1 MNKPS
6 SEEDNWEQRREQIIG
21 LGEHSARKSYYPEL
35 QHRIQELESTK
46 SALAVTN
53 RHLQAVLNAASE
65 FSIIATDRDG
75 LITIFNR
82 GSEKMLGYTADEMVG
97 KQTPLILHL
106 SSEVETRGREL
117 SSELGREVAG
127 FMVFVEHACDVGA
140 EQHEWTYLRKDGC
153 RILVSLTVTPMR
165 DELGN
170 VAGFLGIAEDITKQ
184 RLAEEEKEKM
194 AQSLLHA
201 QKIDSIG
208 RLAGGIA
215 HDFNNLLTPIL
226 GYGEL
231 LRASCVDDE
240 RSIRKID
247 AILTAASKAGDLTRQ
262 LLAFG
267 RKQVM
272 EMKTIDLNQ
281 TIKAFSIMLERTIRE
296 NISISMRLDADP
308 ANILADKSQIE
319 QIIMNLAVN
328 AQDAMPDG
336 GTLLIETS
344 SLTLQQAAIGQP
356 DLQPG
361 RYVLFTVSD
370 TGIGMDEETRN
381 RIFEPFF
388 TTKQLGKGTGLGLS
402 TVFGIV
408 KQHGGSISIYSEPD
422 NGSTFRIYFPSV
434 EESPDDAVAS
444 SDNTIRK
451 TVCSNA
457 TILLVEDNQ
466 MVRELTSEL
475 LTESGYVVLSSDD
488 PQQGLEMLRA
498 HGGHVDLL
506 LSDVIMPQKNGP
518 MLYEELKYIQSD
530 LKVLYMSGY
539 SENFILSNEIPGIHT
554 NYIQK
559 PFTAR
564 SLLDKVEAIICRK
577 NLREPDL

>member
-1 MNKPS
+1 MSKHS
-6 SEEDNWEQRREQIIG
+6 SEEDNWELRREQIIG

-35 QHRIQELESTK
+35 QHRIQELETTK
-46 SALAVTN
+46 SVLAVTN
-53 RHLQAVLNAASE
+53 RRLQAVLNAASE

-97 KQTPLILHL
+97 KQTPLSLHL
-106 SSEVETRGREL
+106 SEEVEVREREL
-117 SSELGREVAG
+117 SREMGRDVAG
-127 FMVFVEHACDVGA
+127 FRVLVEHARDVGT
-140 EQHEWTYLRKDGC
+140 EQHEWTYLRKDGR
-153 RILVSLTVTPMR
+153 RILVSLTVTPIR
-165 DELGN
+165 DEQDN
-170 VAGFLGIAEDITKQ
+170 ITGFLGIAVDITMQ

-231 LRASCVDDE
+231 LRATCGGDE
-240 RSIRKID
+240 RSIKKID
-247 AILTAASKAGDLTRQ
+247 AILAAASKAGDLTRQ

-272 EMKTIDLNQ
+272 ELKTIDLNQ
-281 TIKAFSIMLERTIRE
+281 TIKAFSLMLERTIRE
-296 NISISMRLDADP
+296 NISISMRLDP
-308 ANILADKSQIE
+308 GPVNILADRSQIE
-319 QIIMNLAVN
+319 QVIMNLAVN

-336 GTLLIETS
+336 GSLLIETS
-344 SLTLQQAAIGQP
+344 NYILQQPAIGLP

-361 RYVLFTVSD
+361 RYILLSVSD
-370 TGIGMDEETRN
+370 TGTGMDEETRN
-381 RIFEPFF
+381 RVFEPFF
-388 TTKQLGKGTGLGLS
+388 TTKAAGKGTGLGLA

-422 NGSTFRIYFPSV
+422 NGSIFRIYFPSV
-434 EESPDDAVAS
+434 NEFPADVVAAPDNS
-444 SDNTIRK
+444 IRK
-451 TVCSNA
+451 TVCCNA
-457 TILLVEDNQ
+457 TILLVEDNL

-475 LTESGYVVLSSDD
+475 LAASGYVVFSADGA
-488 PQQGLEMLRA
+488 QQGLEMLLA

-506 LSDVIMPQKNGP
+506 LTDVIMPQKNGLV
-518 MLYEELKYIQSD
+518 LYEELKDIQPD

-539 SENFILSNEIPGIHT
+539 SENIIVNKDISGINS

-564 SLLDKVEAIICRK
+564 SLLDRVEAIICSS
-577 NLREPDL
+577 L

>member
-1 MNKPS
+1 MSKLS
-6 SEEDNWEQRREQIIG
+6 SEEDYWESRREQIIG

-35 QHRIQELESTK
+35 QQRIQELEATK

-53 RHLQAVLNAASE
+53 RQLQAVLNAASE

-82 GSEKMLGYTADEMVG
+82 GAEKMLGYTADEMVG
-97 KQTPLILHL
+97 RQTPLILHCD
-106 SSEVETRGREL
+106 SEIEARAGEL
-117 SSELGREVAG
+117 SDELGREVSG
-127 FMVFVEHACDVGA
+127 FRVFVEHTRGSGA
-140 EQHEWTYLRKDGC
+140 DQHEWTYLRKDGS
-153 RILVSLTVTPMR
+153 RILVSLTVTPVR
-165 DELGN
+165 DESGKIT
-170 VAGFLGIAEDITKQ
+170 GFLGIAEDITEQ
-184 RLAEEEKEKM
+184 RRAEEEKEKM

-226 GYGEL
+226 GYGEM
-231 LRASCVDDE
+231 LRSSCADDE
-240 RSIRKID
+240 RCLKRVEG
-247 AILTAASKAGDLTRQ
+247 ILTAAGRARDLTRQ

-267 RKQVM
+267 RKQIM
-272 EMKTIDLNQ
+272 SMKVIDLNQ
-281 TIKAFSIMLERTIRE
+281 TIEIFSLMLERTIRE
-296 NISISMRLDADP
+296 NISISIRLDPVP

-319 QIIMNLAVN
+319 QIIMNLTVN

-344 SLTLQQAAIGQP
+344 RLVLRQAAIGYP
-356 DLQPG
+356 DLLPG
-361 RYVLFTVSD
+361 SYVVLSVSD
-370 TGIGMDEETRN
+370 TGTGMDEETRS

-388 TTKQLGKGTGLGLS
+388 TTKELGKGTGLGLA

-422 NGSTFRIYFPSV
+422 SGSTFRLYFPFV
-434 EESPDDAVAS
+434 EEFPSADVCGLEE
-444 SDNTIRK
+444 TIRA

-457 TILLVEDNQ
+457 AILLVEDNQ
-466 MVRELTSEL
+466 LVREMTAEL
-475 LTESGYVVLSSDD
+475 LKESGYVVLSADG
-488 PQQGLEMLRA
+488 PIQGIELLQG
-498 HGGHVDLL
+498 HGQHVDLL
-506 LSDVIMPQKNGP
+506 LSDVIMPGMGGMQ
-518 MLYEELKYIQSD
+518 LYEKLKKIQAD

-539 SENFILSNEIPGIHT
+539 SENVILSHGMPETNI

-559 PFTAR
+559 PFTAQA
-564 SLLDKVEAIICRK
+564 LLDKIEETICGRHFVA
-577 NLREPDL
+577 P